1 MYHFY
6 SEYKIRKIYKREYNI
21 IQTLKQVESKM
32 INYRQNA
39 NISDSVERRIEKI
52 VVQGKTPF
60 AEYLFFESKMHGTC
74 ISLDGDI
81 QSCESDE
88 KIYHEALV
96 HPAMLSH
103 VNPKTVLIMGGGEGA
118 TAREVLAH
126 KSVEKVVMVDI
137 DKEFVELCKEY
148 IPTWGESAF
157 SDERLEVLYMD
168 INEYLATCKEKF
180 DIVIGD
186 LIDVDDWDSPAAFLY
201 GEGLYRTLKP
211 LLNPNAIIA
220 TQGGA
225 LDTQE
230 SQNHK
235 HIRETLGRVFN
246 DVRSY
251 GVIVPSFYHLW
262 GYVIASDDLSVID
275 KNIIEKFQKSS
286 DGLEFEGLGVES
298 LVNAFTLPLQIEKNI
313 GL

>member
-1 MYHFY
+1 
-6 SEYKIRKIYKREYNI
+6 
-21 IQTLKQVESKM
+21 M

-39 NISDSVERRIEKI
+39 NISDSVERQVEKI
-52 VVQGKTPF
+52 IAKGKTPF
-60 AEYLFFESKMHGTC
+60 QEYLFFESKMHGVC

-88 KIYHEALV
+88 HMYHEALV
-96 HPAMLSH
+96 HPAMLAH
-103 VNPKTVLIMGGGEGA
+103 PKPKTVLIMGGGEGA

-137 DKEFVELCKEY
+137 DEEFVELCKTH
-148 IPTWGESAF
+148 ISSWGESAF

-168 INEYLATCKEKF
+168 INEYLATCSEKF

-201 GEGLYRTLKP
+201 GEGLYKTIKP

-230 SQNHK
+230 STNHK
-235 HIRETLGRVFN
+235 HIREMMGRVFG

-275 KNIIEKFQKSS
+275 TNLREKFTQSAES
-286 DGLEFEGLGVES
+286 LDLVGLGVDA
-298 LVNAFTLPLQIEKNI
+298 LVSAFTLPLQIKKNI
-313 GL
+313 GV

>member
-1 MYHFY
+1 M
-6 SEYKIRKIYKREYNI
+6 
-21 IQTLKQVESKM
+21 L
-32 INYRQNA
+32 NYRQNA

-52 VVQGKTPF
+52 LAQGKTPF
-60 AEYLFFESKMHGTC
+60 QEYLFFESKMHGVC

-96 HPAMLSH
+96 HPAILAH
-103 VNPKTVLIMGGGEGA
+103 KNPKSVLIMGGGEGA

-126 KSVEKVVMVDI
+126 KSVAKVVMVDI
-137 DKEFVELCKEY
+137 DEEFVELCKKH
-148 IPTWGESAF
+148 IPSWGESAF
-157 SDERLEVLYMD
+157 NDSRLEVLYMD
-168 INEYLATCKEKF
+168 INEYLASCKEKF

-230 SQNHK
+230 SHNHK
-235 HIRETLGRVFN
+235 HIRETLGRVFA

-262 GYVIASDDLSVID
+262 GYVIASDDLSIID
-275 KNIIEKFQKSS
+275 ENLKSKFEASAEDLQLK
-286 DGLEFEGLGVES
+286 GLGVDS
-298 LVNAFTLPLQIEKNI
+298 LVSAFTLPLVIQKNI
-313 GL
+313 AI

>member
-1 MYHFY
+1 
-6 SEYKIRKIYKREYNI
+6 
-21 IQTLKQVESKM
+21 M
-32 INYRQNA
+32 INYRQMA

-52 VVQGKTPF
+52 IVQGKTPF
-60 AEYLFFESKMHGTC
+60 QEYLFFESKMHGVC

-88 KIYHEALV
+88 HMYHEALV
-96 HPAMLSH
+96 HPAMLAHS
-103 VNPKTVLIMGGGEGA
+103 NPETVLIMGGGEGA
-118 TAREVLAH
+118 TAREVLRH
-126 KSVEKVVMVDI
+126 KSVQKLVMVDI
-137 DKEFVELCKEY
+137 DEEFVELCKQY

-157 SDERLEVLYMD
+157 GDARLEVLYMD
-168 INEYLATCKEKF
+168 INEYLASCTEKF

-201 GEGLYRTLKP
+201 GETLYKTLKP
-211 LLNPNAIIA
+211 LLNKNAIIA

-230 SQNHK
+230 STNHK
-235 HIRETLGRVFN
+235 HIREMMGRVFG

-262 GYVIASDDLSVID
+262 GYVIASDDLTLVD
-275 KNIIEKFQKSS
+275 TNLKEKFTSS
-286 DGLEFEGLGVES
+286 AKELELVGLGVES
-298 LVNAFTLPLQIEKNI
+298 LISAFTLPKQIRKNI
-313 GL
+313 GA

>member
-1 MYHFY
+1 
-6 SEYKIRKIYKREYNI
+6 
-21 IQTLKQVESKM
+21 M

-39 NISDSVERRIEKI
+39 NVSDSVERRIENIIAK
-52 VVQGKTPF
+52 GKTPF
-60 AEYLFFESKMHGTC
+60 QEYLFFESKTHGVC
-74 ISLDGDI
+74 ISLDGDV

-88 KIYHEALV
+88 HMYHEALV
-96 HPAMLSH
+96 HPAMLAH
-103 VNPKTVLIMGGGEGA
+103 PNPKTVLIMGGGEGA

-137 DKEFVELCKEY
+137 DEEFVELCKTH
-148 IPTWGESAF
+148 ISSWGESAF
-157 SDERLEVLYMD
+157 SDPRLEVLYMD
-168 INEYLATCKEKF
+168 INEYLATCAQKF
-180 DIVIGD
+180 DVVIGD

-201 GEGLYRTLKP
+201 GEGLYKTIKP

-230 SQNHK
+230 STNHK
-235 HIRETLGRVFN
+235 RIRETLGRVFG

-275 KNIIEKFQKSS
+275 SNLQEKFQESAKE
-286 DGLEFEGLGVES
+286 LELVGLGVES
-298 LVNAFTLPLQIEKNI
+298 LVAAFALPLQIKKNI
-313 GL
+313 GV

>member
-1 MYHFY
+1 M
-6 SEYKIRKIYKREYNI
+6 
-21 IQTLKQVESKM
+21 L
-32 INYRQNA
+32 NYRQNA
-39 NISDSVERRIEKI
+39 NVSDSVERRIEKI
-52 VVQGKTPF
+52 IVQGKTPYQ
-60 AEYLFFESKMHGTC
+60 EYLFFESKMHGVC

-88 KIYHEALV
+88 HMYHEALV
-96 HPAMLSH
+96 HPAMLAH
-103 VNPKTVLIMGGGEGA
+103 PNPKRVLIMGGGEGA

-137 DKEFVELCKEY
+137 DEMFVALCKEH
-148 IPTWGESAF
+148 IPSWGAEAF
-157 SDERLEVLYMD
+157 ADERLELLYMD
-168 INEYLATCKEKF
+168 INEYLANSQEKF
-180 DIVIGD
+180 DVVIGD

-201 GEGLYRTLKP
+201 GEGLYKTLKP
-211 LLNPNAIIA
+211 LLNPNAIVA

-235 HIRETLGRVFN
+235 HIREMMGRVFK

-262 GYVIASDDLSVID
+262 GYVIASDDLSIVD
-275 KNIIEKFQKSS
+275 EDLHEKFIESAV
-286 DGLEFEGLGVES
+286 DLNLVGLGVES
-298 LVNAFTLPLQIEKNI
+298 LVSAFVLPTQIKKNI